1 MAWHW
6 PRSTPGPDAWV
17 ELSLEDLRLY
27 RRRVAE
33 EEEKVSYWRRL
44 VHARIDVLEAEA
56 HHERP
61 LRLDELIRVLG
72 DTGTGRTRTALVS
85 VRAADDLPELPIL
98 ADMWV
103 TELDPND
110 TSAVSAAITRLRQA
124 EVQLT
129 DYRRALHERLDEA
142 TSELIARYRENPVS
156 ALVAFTAPHTGG
168 GRSGAMR
175 MSPSDDLE
183 QIWADFRATKE
194 ASLRNRLV
202 LQYAP
207 LVKYVAGRL
216 RTRMPDSVD
225 PDDLVSDGVLGLMD
239 AIERFE
245 PARGLS
251 FQTFAVPRIRGA
263 IIDGMRSMDFVPR
276 SVRDKLRTVQRAQV
290 SLEERLGR
298 VPEDV
303 EVAREVGIPV
313 QQLRDL
319 SRQANSNHANLDD
332 FDLADELLL
341 GGRPPGRAGRR
352 QRLADAGRRPAR
364 RARPGDHRA
373 LLLRG
378 PHPGRD
384 RPGARGDR
392 VPGQPG
398 APPGDHD
405 AAREARRPRLC
416 LTAKLSGDFSV
427 GFPGVGTGCRTPA

>member
-1 MAWHW
+1 
-6 PRSTPGPDAWV
+6 
-17 ELSLEDLRLY
+17 
-27 RRRVAE
+27 
-33 EEEKVSYWRRL
+33 
-44 VHARIDVLEAEA
+44 
-56 HHERP
+56 
-61 LRLDELIRVLG
+61 
-72 DTGTGRTRTALVS
+72 
-85 VRAADDLPELPIL
+85 
-98 ADMWV
+98 
-103 TELDPND
+103 
-110 TSAVSAAITRLRQA
+110 
-124 EVQLT
+124 
-129 DYRRALHERLDEA
+129 
-142 TSELIARYRENPVS
+142 
-156 ALVAFTAPHTGG
+156 
-168 GRSGAMR
+168 

-183 QIWADFRATKE
+183 QIWAEFRATGE

-332 FDLADELLL
+332 FDLADELSSAADHQVEQGDVNASLMRVVDQLAERDQVIIALYYFEGLTLAEIGQVL
-341 GGRPPGRAGRR
+341 GVTESRIC
-352 QRLADAGRRPAR
+352 QMHR
-364 RARPGDHRA
+364 RATTTLREKLVA
-373 LLLRG
+373 L
-378 PHPGRD
+378 D
-384 RPGARGDR
+384 SA
-392 VPGQPG
+392 
-398 APPGDHD
+398 
-405 AAREARRPRLC
+405 
-416 LTAKLSGDFSV
+416 
-427 GFPGVGTGCRTPA
+427 

>member
-1 MAWHW
+1 
-6 PRSTPGPDAWV
+6 
-17 ELSLEDLRLY
+17 
-27 RRRVAE
+27 
-33 EEEKVSYWRRL
+33 
-44 VHARIDVLEAEA
+44 
-56 HHERP
+56 
-61 LRLDELIRVLG
+61 
-72 DTGTGRTRTALVS
+72 
-85 VRAADDLPELPIL
+85 
-98 ADMWV
+98 
-103 TELDPND
+103 
-110 TSAVSAAITRLRQA
+110 
-124 EVQLT
+124 
-129 DYRRALHERLDEA
+129 
-142 TSELIARYRENPVS
+142 
-156 ALVAFTAPHTGG
+156 
-168 GRSGAMR
+168 

-183 QIWADFRATKE
+183 QIWNEFRATGE

-332 FDLADELLL
+332 FDLADELSSAADHQVEQGDVNASLMRVVDQLAERDQVIIALYYFEGLTLAEIGQVL
-341 GGRPPGRAGRR
+341 GVTESRVS
-352 QRLADAGRRPAR
+352 QVHR
-364 RARPGDHRA
+364 RATTTLREKLVA
-373 LLLRG
+373 L
-378 PHPGRD
+378 D
-384 RPGARGDR
+384 SA
-392 VPGQPG
+392 
-398 APPGDHD
+398 
-405 AAREARRPRLC
+405 
-416 LTAKLSGDFSV
+416 
-427 GFPGVGTGCRTPA
+427 